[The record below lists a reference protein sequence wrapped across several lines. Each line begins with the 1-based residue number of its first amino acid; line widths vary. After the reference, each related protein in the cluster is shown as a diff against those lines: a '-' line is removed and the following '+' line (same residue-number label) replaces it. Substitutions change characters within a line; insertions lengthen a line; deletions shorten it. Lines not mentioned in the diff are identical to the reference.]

1 MLKKECLEAIKKLLE
16 SLIIL
21 IVIPLA
27 IVWDKLVAH
36 NGWPYADIFK
46 GGFIA
51 TLVIYAVY
59 AGATILLPEKRDRAF
74 EYLFSLPLTRSRI
87 IMAKV
92 LPRFIILAILLLLS
106 AVFIGPEL
114 LTSGMI
120 FIVLFFV
127 AVSLSIA
134 VQSVILNLI
143 GVSFLF
149 GAFHMCLNVLSYLLW
164 KLGLKFPSELGSIF
178 VQLCSALLL
187 LIPLWLAFWL
197 TFKKLD
203 VKPIRL
209 QMRTYYSILLPSLAG
224 LVAFILLFY
233 KKYMSWI
240 MAGRR

>member
-16 SLIIL
+16 SLLIL

-46 GGFIA
+46 GGYIA

-59 AGATILLPEKRDRAF
+59 AGATIFLPERRDRAF
-74 EYLFSLPLTRSRI
+74 EYLFSLPLTRSQI
-87 IMAKV
+87 VMAKV
-92 LPRFIILAILLLLS
+92 LPRFVILVILFLLS
-106 AVFIGPEL
+106 AVFIGHGVL
-114 LTSGMI
+114 ASGII
-120 FIVLFFV
+120 FILLFFG
-127 AVSLSIA
+127 AASLSIA
-134 VQSVILNLI
+134 VNSIILNLV

-149 GAFHMCLNVLSYLLW
+149 AAFQPCFNVLSYLLS
-164 KLGLKFPSELGSIF
+164 KLGLKFPSVLAFIF
-178 VQLCSALLL
+178 AQLCSALLL

-209 QMRTYYSILLPSLAG
+209 QMKTYYSILLPSLAG
-224 LVAFILLFY
+224 LAAFILLFY
-233 KKYMSWI
+233 KKSMSWI
-240 MAGRR
+240 IAR

>member
-1 MLKKECLEAIKKLLE
+1 MLKKECLEAIRKLLE
-16 SLIIL
+16 SLLIL
-21 IVIPLA
+21 IVIPLT

-36 NGWPYADIFK
+36 SGWPYTDIFK
-46 GGFIA
+46 GGLIA

-59 AGATILLPEKRDRAF
+59 AGATIFLPERRDRAF

-87 IMAKV
+87 VMAKV
-92 LPRFIILAILLLLS
+92 LPRFIILVILLLLS
-106 AVFIGPEL
+106 AVFIGSEVLP
-114 LTSGMI
+114 SGII
-120 FIVLFFV
+120 FILLFFG

-134 VQSVILNLI
+134 VNSIILNLL

-149 GAFHMCLNVLSYLLW
+149 GAFQPCCNILSFLLS
-164 KLGLKFPSELGSIF
+164 KLGLNFRSVLGFMF

-224 LVAFILLFY
+224 FVVFILLFY
-233 KKYMSWI
+233 KKSMSWI
-240 MAGRR
+240 TTR